1 MDEDD
6 ISKMKGMT
14 IKEEDKEEDDEEDKE
29 EDDQEEY
36 DEEDE
41 VEASSVTPSA
51 SRCDRFIVD
60 VIAKRRRTVPTSSS
74 SS

>member
-6 ISKMKGMT
+6 ISKMKRMK
-14 IKEEDKEEDDEEDKE
+14 IKDEDKE

>member
-1 MDEDD
+1 M
-6 ISKMKGMT
+6 
-14 IKEEDKEEDDEEDKE
+14 EEDEETEYEDEEEDDEEDE
-29 EDDQEEY
+29 I
-36 DEEDE
+36 
-41 VEASSVTPSA
+41 EASSVTPSA